1 MSSRL
6 KIGGI
11 EVNRKKKEKKKKK
24 RKRKSSDE
32 VEVDAA
38 NIGARDEVVGSDAPA
53 EIIIKTGSGRITSSG
68 TTVQGYEGSRF
79 LDEMRAGDAIIVRH
93 PRTLMEET
101 RLISMVVS
109 NVALGISS
117 AFSSDL
123 ISTAAFKFVKA
134 PKTAN
139 NQGGESLAKKLR
151 GPDGEVFG
159 GIDLNGKSREELMN
173 MRCSKKSDRFCM

>member
-134 PKTAN
+134 PKTTN
-139 NQGGESLAKKLR
+139 NDDGESLAKKLR
-151 GPDGEVFG
+151 GPAPTSEGTSLG
-159 GIDLNGKSREELMN
+159 PPLNYRAE
-173 MRCSKKSDRFCM
+173 R

>member
-32 VEVDAA
+32 IQVEAA
-38 NIGARDEVVGSDAPA
+38 DIEARDEVEGSDAPA

-68 TTVQGYEGSRF
+68 TTVQGHERTRF
-79 LDEMRAGDAIIVRH
+79 MDEMRAGDAIIVRH

-134 PKTAN
+134 PKTTN
-139 NQGGESLAKKLR
+139 NEDGESLAKKLR
-151 GPDGEVFG
+151 GPAGEIFG
-159 GIDLNGKSREELMN
+159 RNGKSREELMDA
-173 MRCSKKSDRFCM
+173 RCSKKSDRFCM